1 MKLAELLSNQ
11 FIRICLMIFFFLFIY
26 KILFAIGLFFAIE
39 PMIISMYLCWIG
51 MIILF
56 ASLLPIKR
64 TLFNVK
70 EAIPKPV
77 LLGAVLPPVTPVT
90 GGNLNE
96 IVHV

>member
-1 MKLAELLSNQ
+1 MKLAELLSNK
-11 FIRICLMIFFFLFIY
+11 FIRICLMIFFFLFVY
-26 KILFAIGLFFAIE
+26 KILFAIGVFFAIE

-51 MIILF
+51 MLIIF

-70 EAIPKPV
+70 APKPIPEPQFKP
-77 LLGAVLPPVTPVT
+77 GLPGVVT
-90 GGNLNE
+90 GGNLSE